1 MKASIKGMLAQ
12 IAFPVLFIYSTIQ
25 MRTKKL
31 TVYSELDT
39 IKMLKQGYSI
49 SRFGDGEIN
58 IAMGKKY
65 GINFQKYSSSLQSRL
80 VEILGE
86 KSIENSNFL
95 IGIPELM
102 STYHEY
108 RYKQIVFWSIF
119 NSSKRNW
126 VISHLYKEGKNQSY
140 GDTLF
145 ARVSGFKNYSHGE
158 FYKKINLLKE
168 IWSKKRVLIVEGEKV
183 RLGVGNDLLS
193 TAEKIDRI
201 LVPAS
206 NAYDYYDEILTVVAE
221 QKNIDLVLIVAGAM
235 ATVLAYDLYKRGYQ
249 AIDIGQFNDDYTDAI
264 MKFGGFQEEILSI
277 DAYEKQI
284 VCKI

>member
-39 IKMLKQGYSI
+39 MKMLKQGYSI

-126 VISHLYKEGKNQSY
+126 VISHLYKEGKNQLY
-140 GDTLF
+140 GDALF

-158 FYKKINLLKE
+158 FYKKITLLKE

-201 LVPAS
+201 LVPAA